1 MRASAPLGEGF
12 AAARAILTMEMDGM
26 ANQPIAEITKVVRVM
41 PGVLG
46 VVAVAIITPIIF
58 SALVFLFAPF
68 PFVAKC
74 VFGGLGLGFA
84 LMVWLQFWA
93 KAKNELFASKRVESL
108 PRVLIKE
115 ISQTPKPGD
124 KNGSQP

>member
-1 MRASAPLGEGF
+1 
-12 AAARAILTMEMDGM
+12 M

-46 VVAVAIITPIIF
+46 VVAVAIITPIA
-58 SALVFLFAPF
+58 SAAVVLFAPI
-68 PFVAKC
+68 PDIAKYIAAG
-74 VFGGLGLGFA
+74 VMGAFA

-93 KAKNELFASKRVESL
+93 KAKSELFASKRNESL

-115 ISQTPKPGD
+115 ILPKHGD
-124 KNGSQP
+124 KNGSQS